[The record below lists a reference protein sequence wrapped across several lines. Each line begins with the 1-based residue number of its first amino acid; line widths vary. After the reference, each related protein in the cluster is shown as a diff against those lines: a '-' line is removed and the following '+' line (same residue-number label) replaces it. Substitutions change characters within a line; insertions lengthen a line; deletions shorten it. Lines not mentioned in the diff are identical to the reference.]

1 MQDGSFGVERL
12 SVAVGSCRLGVE
24 SLGDFVL
31 GLGRGAMLCLENKD
45 LVFVQSFLDDVE
57 VGV

>member
-1 MQDGSFGVERL
+1 MQDGPFGVECL
-12 SVAVGSCRLGVE
+12 SVAVGSCRIGVE

-31 GLGRGAMLCLENKD
+31 RLGRGVMLCLENKD
-45 LVFVQSFLDDVE
+45 LVSVQSFLDDVE